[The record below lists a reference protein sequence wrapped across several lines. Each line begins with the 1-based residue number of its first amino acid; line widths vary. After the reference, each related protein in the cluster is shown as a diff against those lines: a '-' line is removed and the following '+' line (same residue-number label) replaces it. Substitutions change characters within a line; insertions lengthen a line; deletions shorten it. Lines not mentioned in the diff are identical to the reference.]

1 LICNNEYFWDTNLL
15 IVKIINLMR
24 NIYTLMVMLFLTVSG
39 YSQMTITGK
48 VIEEGT
54 NEPLPGVSIVVLG
67 STNGVSTDFDGN
79 YTIENVEQN
88 SVLSFSFM
96 GFTTQEV
103 TVTSQTELNIVM
115 TADSQVLGEVV
126 VTALNIKRDK
136 ASLGYS
142 VSQLDSQELS
152 VAKEANVMNS
162 LSGKVSGLQI
172 TKSSTGVGGSTRVLL
187 RGVTTISGSNRPLV
201 VIDGIPVSNNANGGG
216 QWGGYDEGDDLSD
229 INPEDIESMSV
240 LKGAGASAAYGSL
253 GMNGVILITTKS
265 GKKQKGYGV
274 SINSSINV
282 TQIALTPD
290 LQNEYGT
297 GAFGRHP
304 GINDLTGRPYLVYP
318 WSWSWGP
325 KMDGHEYTNWLGKK
339 DTFTPQGNPYKDFYQ
354 SGYSMV
360 NSIAVQGNN
369 ENGSARLSITDQRSE
384 GILPGNTLSKQTF
397 NLRASTTLAEKLHI
411 DGKATYVKNVV
422 SNSPHLAE
430 SASNTSLQLSLMPR
444 DIKMYDLMNN
454 YEDEDG
460 NEIKYN
466 SDPYF
471 SNPVWTLHHVRNTI
485 DKDRFQGMFSAK
497 LDINDDFY
505 ITAKSGL
512 DYTSNHEYNSR
523 DRGSVAV
530 RDGRGD
536 YENGIYNNTNWNSDL
551 MATYTADFEK
561 LNIVTSVGGNMRSYY
576 SEFISNIGYGSKVD
590 NLHNIENHIETWN
603 YDGTDEEQTYSFIG
617 LSQLSYNDY
626 LYFDVT
632 VRNDHT
638 SALPQHNDSYWY
650 HSENASLLF
659 TELFDITSDIF
670 NRGKIRGSY
679 AMVGNGTGYTP
690 HYYNIIQ
697 ASTLPYALAEIPDVL
712 PSLDLKPES
721 TYSWELGAELSF
733 FSSRVNVDFTYY
745 NARSVDQIME
755 IPVSVTTGYSYKLI
769 NAGSIRN
776 TGIELQV
783 NTTPYL
789 SENFTW
795 DLGLTFTKSNSVVE
809 SLNEGLSSITLNA
822 LRSVTVEAR
831 TGEEFGTLYGYDYKR
846 DKLGRKLITDSGETQ
861 RGEIVKLGTMNPDF
875 YGGITNN
882 LSYRSFQLRTLI
894 SFQKGGNIYSYGRAY
909 RKMFG
914 TDIRTLEGRENGI
927 IEDGINENTG
937 NPNTVAIPAMSK
949 YYNDVN
955 NNEIAVNDVLDAS
968 NVKLRELSLT
978 YTLPSE
984 KLENAFIRG
993 LSFSITGRDLFFIY
1007 NAAEDIDP
1015 ESGYSGGTTGVALE
1029 HSSMPSTRSFG
1040 ADLRLNF

>member
-1 LICNNEYFWDTNLL
+1 
-15 IVKIINLMR
+15 
-24 NIYTLMVMLFLTVSG
+24 
-39 YSQMTITGK
+39 MTITGK
-48 VIEEGT
+48 VVEEGT
-54 NEPLPGVSIVVLG
+54 NEPLPGVSIVVVG
-67 STNGVSTDFDGN
+67 TTNGVSTDFDGN
-79 YTIENVEQN
+79 YTIENVQEN

-96 GFTTQEV
+96 GFSTQEI
-103 TVTSQTELNIVM
+103 TVTNQTKLDVTM

-142 VSQLDSQELS
+142 VSQLDSKELT

-187 RGVTTISGSNRPLV
+187 RGVTSLSGSNRPLV
-201 VIDGIPVSNNANGGG
+201 VIDGIPVSNTSNGGG

-274 SINSSINV
+274 SLNSSINI
-282 TQIALTPD
+282 TQIALTPE

-304 GINDLTGRPYLVYP
+304 GIGNDGRPYLDYP

-354 SGYSMV
+354 TGYSML
-360 NSIAVQGNN
+360 NSVAVQGNN
-369 ENGSARLSITDQRSE
+369 ENGSVRLSITDQRSE
-384 GILPGNTLSKQTF
+384 GILPGNTLKKQTY
-397 NLRASTTLAEKLHI
+397 NVRASTTLGEKLHV
-411 DGKATYVKNVV
+411 DGKATYIKNVTN
-422 SNSPHLAE
+422 NSPYLAE

-444 DIKMYDLMNN
+444 DIKMNDLANN
-454 YEDEDG
+454 FQDKDG

-466 SDPYF
+466 KDDYF
-471 SNPVWTLHHVRNTI
+471 SNPYWTLAHVRNTI
-485 DKDRFQGMFSAK
+485 DKDRFQGMFSVK
-497 LDINDDFY
+497 LDVTDDLY

-512 DYTSNHEYNSR
+512 DYISNHEYNSR
-523 DRGSVAV
+523 DRGSIAV

-536 YENGIYNNTNWNSDL
+536 YENGIYNSTNWNSDL
-551 MATYTADFEK
+551 MATYSTDLDK
-561 LNIVTSVGGNMRSYY
+561 LNIVTSLGGNMRSHY
-576 SEFISNIGYGSKVD
+576 SQYVRNWGYGSKVD
-590 NLHNIENHIETWN
+590 GLHNIENYIDAWN
-603 YDGTDEEQTYSFIG
+603 SDGSGQEKTYSFIG
-617 LSQLSYNDY
+617 LSQLSYNDF
-626 LYFDVT
+626 LYFDIT
-632 VRNDHT
+632 VRNDNT
-638 SALPQHNDSYWY
+638 SALPKDNDSYWY
-650 HSENASLLF
+650 HSENASILF
-659 TELFDITSDIF
+659 TQLLDIPSEILS
-670 NRGKIRGSY
+670 RGKIRGSY

-690 HYYNIIQ
+690 HYYTIVQ
-697 ASTLPYALAEIPDVL
+697 GATLPYALAEMPDVL
-712 PSLDLKPES
+712 PSLDLKPET
-721 TYSWELGAELSF
+721 TYSWELGTELSF
-733 FSSRVNVDFTYY
+733 VNSRINVDFTYY
-745 NARSVDQIME
+745 SATSVDQIME
-755 IPVSVTTGYSYKLI
+755 IPISVSSGFSYKRI
-769 NAGSIRN
+769 NAGSIKN
-776 TGIELQV
+776 KGIELQV
-783 NTTPYL
+783 NTTPVL
-789 SENFTW
+789 TNDFTW
-795 DLGLTFTKSNSVVE
+795 DLGLTFTKSHSTVE
-809 SLNEGLSSITLNA
+809 SLNEGLTSITLNA

-831 TGEEFGTLYGYDYKR
+831 VGEEFGTLYGYDYKR
-846 DKLGRKLITDSGETQ
+846 DKLGRKLITDQGDTQ

-875 YGGITNN
+875 YGGVTNN
-882 LSYRSFQLRTLI
+882 FSYKNFSLRTLI

-914 TDIRTLEGRENGI
+914 TDISTLEGRENGI
-927 IEDGINENTG
+927 VEDGINENTG
-937 NPNTVAIPAMSK
+937 NPNTVAIPAMNK
-949 YYNDVN
+949 HYNDVN
-955 NNEIAVNDVLDAS
+955 NNEIAVNDVLDAT
-968 NVKLRELSLT
+968 NIKFRELSLT

-984 KLENAFIRG
+984 VLKKSFFKG
-993 LSFSITGRDLFFIY
+993 MSFSITGRDLFFIY
-1007 NAAEDIDP
+1007 NAAGDIDP